1 MTEFLRNKRASA
13 LVFTAVIVLV
23 FAMIISAVMYVAY
36 VSVQT
41 TVIRNA
47 MKTGLA
53 NLAYTISEDTYIAL
67 RVSDFDEYADRLTS
81 RSSYRATSTR
91 APSTMSRMMSSS
103 RRARCSTPSSTV
115 LLTVMLTVTPSCV
128 LVP

>member
-1 MTEFLRNKRASA
+1 M
-13 LVFTAVIVLV
+13 IVLV

-53 NLAYTISEDTYIAL
+53 NLAYTISEDTYTAL
-67 RVSDFDEYADRLTS
+67 RISDFDEYADRLTS
-81 RSSYRATSTR
+81 RSSYRAKLEKTYREDVAKTI
-91 APSTMSRMMSSS
+91 PLMSSEYEI
-103 RRARCSTPSSTV
+103 TGITLDFTV
-115 LLTVMLTVTPSCV
+115 FVQFKE
-128 LVP
+128 